1 MPLKTAI
8 KAQRSNT
15 AMIAKH
21 DNVAVVA
28 KRGDTII
35 EVMFAF
41 AIFTMVAIVSVMIM
55 NSGIAAS
62 ERSLELVTARNELN
76 AQAEALRF
84 IHSSYIAEMNLPH
97 CAEGANVAA
106 NGDKCQ
112 QYEGLWNEIISDAR
126 LSATSNSPDK
136 RYSIETPLRSC
147 KDVYE
152 EKDGQRNLLYQNNA
166 FVINTRELLSENGRA
181 QSIVR
186 ARSANGNSIFVEP
199 LLGARLLYGN
209 SYSSDTSADHMS
221 DSGALVGYTTLL
233 RAEGIWIVAVEGP
246 RLGTATTPQYYDF
259 YIDTCWYGAGASSP
273 TTLDAVVRLYNPQG
287 S

>member
-1 MPLKTAI
+1 MSLKLE
-8 KAQRSNT
+8 Q
-15 AMIAKH
+15 
-21 DNVAVVA
+21 A

-62 ERSLELVTARNELN
+62 ERSLELVVARNELN

-84 IHSSYIAEMNLPH
+84 IHSSYIAEMNLPK
-97 CAEGANVAA
+97 CEEGSNLAA
-106 NGDKCQ
+106 NGDRCQ
-112 QYEGLWNEIISDAR
+112 QYEGLWNEITSGAR
-126 LSATSNSPDK
+126 LSASSVSDN
-136 RYSIETPLRSC
+136 RYSIPTPITRCSE
-147 KDVYE
+147 VYE
-152 EKDGQRNLLYQNNA
+152 ADNGRKNLLYENNA
-166 FVINTRELLSENGRA
+166 FVINTRELLSENGTA
-181 QSIVR
+181 KSIVR
-186 ARSANGNSIFVEP
+186 AKSVNGESIFVEP

-209 SYSSDTSADHMS
+209 GLSSDNSADHMS
-221 DSGALVGYTTLL
+221 DSGMLVEYTNLL

-246 RLGTATTPQYYDF
+246 RLGTYTAPQYYDF

-273 TTLDAVVRLYNPQG
+273 TTLDTVVRLYNPQG